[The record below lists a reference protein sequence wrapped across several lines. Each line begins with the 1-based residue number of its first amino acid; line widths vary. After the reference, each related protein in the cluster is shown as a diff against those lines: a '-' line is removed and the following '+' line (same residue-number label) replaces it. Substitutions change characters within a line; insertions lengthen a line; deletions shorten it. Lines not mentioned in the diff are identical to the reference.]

1 MMRYFDLD
9 DAQSRKKLIST
20 VMAFYV
26 FFLLFVSILMVFFKT
41 PLSVLLIG
49 RVDALVLF
57 SVLLITVSETLF
69 VLPALIFRINES
81 AVKFSI
87 INVTKSAGVIASV
100 YVALK
105 IFNGGIAEALFAQM
119 VVGVAVTVLAYIL
132 TIKQYMFYF
141 DAKELWISFKLG
153 LPILIIMV
161 AFWFIDYANR
171 FIVKYF

>member
-1 MMRYFDLD
+1 
-9 DAQSRKKLIST
+9 
-20 VMAFYV
+20 
-26 FFLLFVSILMVFFKT
+26 MVFFKT

-119 VVGVAVTVLAYIL
+119 VVGVAVTVSRVYL
-132 TIKQYMFYF
+132 
-141 DAKELWISFKLG
+141 
-153 LPILIIMV
+153 
-161 AFWFIDYANR
+161 NH
-171 FIVKYF
+171 